1 MKVMPGEYLI
11 KECKPKN
18 FTKSCRTLICVA
30 SSSPKTKNRK
40 RKTAVVLASG
50 GLDSCVAAAVARRD
64 FDLALFHANYAQRT
78 LMRELEAFRAQAA
91 FYQVA
96 STLEVDLNYLGEIG
110 GSSLTDFDRAVPTDE
125 VEPPGIPSTYV
136 PFRNTNLLA
145 AAVAWAEVL
154 GAEAVFIGANVLD
167 NPGYPDC
174 RPEYFEAFNRLI
186 ELGTRPET
194 HLPIHTPLIHLDK
207 GGIVRLGLE
216 LGAPFELTWSCYQD
230 EIRPAAGAPPAACA
244 SGLRGRGRPRPH
256 PLSAL
261 RGGAAGGWTAIG
273 KRPIRVR
280 SVPVPLFNL
289 FPGTGPCR
297 QFGSIIEIRSGKHGA
312 SGIAYRSSGG

>member
-1 MKVMPGEYLI
+1 M
-11 KECKPKN
+11 
-18 FTKSCRTLICVA
+18 
-30 SSSPKTKNRK
+30 
-40 RKTAVVLASG
+40 VLASG
-50 GLDSCVAAAVARRD
+50 GLDSCVTAAVARRD
-64 FDLALFHANYAQRT
+64 FDLALFHANYGQRT
-78 LMRELEAFRAQAA
+78 LTRELQAFRAQAA

-194 HLPIHTPLIHLDK
+194 HLRHPHPPDPP
-207 GGIVRLGLE
+207 GQGRDR
-216 LGAPFELTWSCYQD
+216 APG
-230 EIRPAAGAPPAACA
+230 AGAGRALRTHLVVLPGRDPRLRPVLLLPPAPQ
-244 SGLRGRGRPRPH
+244 GLRGRGRPRPH

-261 RGGAAGGWTAIG
+261 RGEAAESRVSSPSPEAMI
-273 KRPIRVR
+273 RP
-280 SVPVPLFNL
+280 
-289 FPGTGPCR
+289 
-297 QFGSIIEIRSGKHGA
+297 GSIGPPRGA
-312 SGIAYRSSGG
+312 VEVNLT